1 MTPEMTE
8 MPRTP
13 TEERLARI
21 WEEVLE
27 LPPRT
32 VAVGSSFFAL
42 GGDSLRAS
50 QFVARYREMTG
61 VEIELADLF
70 EAPSLG
76 ALAERLSSAGAL
88 DGEAVAPLCRADR
101 ARPLPLSSPQKRL
114 WFLDQ
119 LEPGNPAYNLAL
131 TVRLEGDLDGPA
143 LAAAL
148 AEIVS
153 RHEALRTVFRV
164 VEGLPVQLVLPAPSP
179 APGLPLVDLSS
190 LAVSSCASAQLA
202 AGLEREGARLP
213 FDLARGPLWRVRLV
227 RLAPGE
233 HQLQLA
239 LHHIV
244 SDGWSL
250 GILLREIVALYCAF
264 VRRQPSPLPDL
275 PIQYGDFAVWQEGRL
290 AGAAFA
296 ARLVAV
302 KARLADAPRVFSLPA
317 DRPRPP
323 VQSHRGAH
331 ATHALPAALVGGLST
346 LAEEHGASLFMA
358 LLAGFEALLYRWTA
372 ERDFV
377 LGTAVANR
385 PHSGLEGLIG
395 FFVNTLPLRADL
407 GGDPPF
413 VALLHRVRGTV
424 LPALAAREV
433 PFERLVDELEP
444 RRDLSRPAL
453 VQVML
458 VLQNAPL
465 DLPSVPGLGLDAW
478 EVDNGTAR
486 FDVALSVIATESGL
500 QAVFKYSRDLFDAP
514 TIDRLASHFA
524 ALLAGAVAEPG
535 RRLSKLPLLSAP
547 ERHQV
552 VVEWN
557 ATSATSATSAISAEG
572 LDAGCL
578 HTGIET
584 RVDGA
589 PESVAL
595 VYEDQILTYG
605 ELDRRANRLAHRL
618 RGLGVGPDVVV
629 GVAAERSLEL
639 VVGLLAVLKAG
650 GAYLPLDPSYPAD
663 RLAFMIEDARLPLL
677 LTQERLRGGLP
688 QGQAQVLVLDGASL
702 GSGIADRP
710 ATGVL
715 ADNLAYVIY
724 TSGSTG
730 RPKGSILAHR
740 GIVNRLRWMQD
751 AYGLQPGE
759 GVLQKTPAS
768 FDVSVW
774 EFFWP
779 LLAGARLV
787 LARPG
792 GQQDTAYL
800 TGLIARQGITTL
812 HFVPS
817 MLQAFLEEPRLAD
830 AAGLKRVI
838 ASGEALPRELVE
850 RFFARLGARLGG
862 TELHNLYGPTE
873 ASVDVT
879 AWACARE
886 PDGRRGIPLG
896 RPIDNLRLHLLDPA
910 GFPVP
915 IGVPGHLHIGGVG
928 LARGYLRRPDLTAER
943 FVPDPFSGAG
953 CRLYATGDLARL
965 ATDGAIDY
973 LGRLDHQVKIRGFRI
988 ELGEI
993 EAALDAHPAVRESVV
1008 VAVRAEGAA
1017 GAGGANSQ
1025 RLVAYVVGHGEEPP
1039 VVAELRASLR
1049 ERLPEHMVP
1058 AAIVVLAAF
1067 PLTPSGKVDR
1077 KALPA
1082 PEAAPASEE
1091 SATWVAPRTPLESR
1105 LAKLW
1110 AEQLKVPRIGV
1121 HDNFFALG
1129 GDSIQGA
1136 LLVNRLQREL
1146 DSVVYVMALF
1156 DHPTVA
1162 DLADHLAASYRE
1174 ALVAA
1179 GWMEA
1184 TAERAPAVLA
1194 PDAAGET
1201 ADVADVA
1208 DVAAL
1213 TAYLATR
1220 FSPSSPVSAEIPRNP
1235 RAIFLLSPFRSG
1247 STLLRV
1253 MLAGHPGLFAPPEL
1267 ELLGFHTL
1275 GERRQLFAG
1284 RDSFAREGLLRAVM
1298 ELRACD
1304 VEAAEALVAEAEER
1318 DEPIPAFYRRLQ
1330 DWAGDRILVDKTP
1343 RYSLDR
1349 ATLQRAES
1357 WFDEPLYVH
1366 LVRHPAATAHS
1377 YLEARMDEVYRFPL
1391 APRRQAELVWR
1402 LAHENVLDFLAGV
1415 PASRQHRLA
1424 FEDLVR
1430 DPRGAV
1436 AALCRFLGLPEDP
1449 AMLSPYQG
1457 ERMTDGVRREGRMM
1471 GDPKFHRHRQIE
1483 ATVADRWQAAAGGA
1497 GGETCG
1503 EATWQLAER
1512 LGYVRPQAASP
1523 ERRRSLPVIRP
1534 AGLAALRAE
1543 WPLAYAQERL
1553 WFIEQL
1559 DRSRSLYAMPG
1570 ALRMRGA
1577 LRPEVLAASLGE
1589 IVRRHATLRTR
1600 FVSRD
1605 GRPMQ
1610 VVDPAWRPALPQ
1622 VDLGALSPQ
1631 IAEAELTRMMAMEQG
1646 STFDLATGPLLL
1658 STLVRVGEG
1667 DFVLLVTLH
1676 HIIADG
1682 WSIGLL
1688 LRELAAIY
1696 PACEHGRRSPLPE
1709 LPVQYVD
1716 FAVWQR
1722 DWLSGQVLDEQ
1733 LGYWTRQLASVPSLD
1748 LPADRPQAQ
1757 GQVFRAGTHPIVL
1770 PAALVLRLS
1779 ALGRGSSASPFMV
1792 LLAALQILLHRHSGQ
1807 DDVAVG
1813 APIAGRNRA
1822 EIEDLIGFFVN
1833 TLVLRTR
1840 FDRSPG
1846 FREVLGRVR
1855 AATLGAY
1862 EHQDLP
1868 FALLVETLRPGRQQG
1883 SMPLVEVMFTL
1894 QNQPPPQ
1901 AELAGLDLALL
1912 PRADAGDANTQFS
1925 LVLNLREVRGELVG
1939 TLAYNSALFD
1949 RTTGA
1954 RWRDHLVHLLK
1965 AVVDEPERPVAEL
1978 PLLAASE
1985 RHQVLVEW
1993 ADARDSGDAGEILLP
2008 GNLPAGIGIWGERR
2022 GRRARRRADGSLYIA
2037 PLAGEPEGAVE
2048 AVPAPAPPERQPDA
2062 VAQARTDL
2070 ANRRDHLSA
2079 AKRELLARRLRGQ
2092 GSAGSVGSVGGVPP
2106 RPATPT
2112 ILPEKTLDLNAET
2125 VLDPTIGPS
2134 PGLVPGVPAVPAAR
2148 MDEMG
2153 AVLLTGATGFLGAY
2167 LVAELLRQTHADVL
2181 CLVRGA
2187 SAAEA
2192 TTRLLASLAEYGQWT
2207 AEAAG
2212 RVRAVAGDLARP
2224 LLGLSAARFAA
2235 LASEVGAIYHN
2246 GAWVNVSYP
2255 YSALKAANVLGTQEI
2270 LRLAFTGRWKPVH
2283 FVSTISIFFAPEYNQ
2298 YPVVLEDDPL
2308 DHATGGAENGYAQSK
2323 WVGEKLVMTARERGL
2338 PAAIYRFGRAT
2349 WHSRSGAWNPN
2360 DALRHVLESCLE
2372 LGSFPEADA
2381 NLDLAPV
2388 DYLAESIVALSLKST
2403 AKAFHL
2409 LSPQKISW
2417 LDVIGWLRALG
2428 RPIEALPFPRW
2439 LAVAKDRA
2447 SQASLPHLLRLG
2459 GLSMAETQDPGQPQ
2473 FRGRTY
2479 DTRNVLAGLAGTGI
2493 VCPDFDAPLLQVF
2506 LARPS
2511 STPAASVMP
2520 EAEPVVR
2527 RES

>member
-1 MTPEMTE
+1 

-27 LPPRT
+27 LPPGT
-32 VAVGSSFFAL
+32 VALESSFFAL

-50 QFVARYREMTG
+50 QLVARFRETTG

-70 EAPSLG
+70 EAPTLG
-76 ALAERLSSAGAL
+76 ALAERLSAAGVPEGAVEAAL
-88 DGEAVAPLCRADR
+88 GRADR
-101 ARPLPLSSPQKRL
+101 DRPLPLSSPQKRL

-131 TVRLEGDLDGPA
+131 TVRLQGELDRPA
-143 LAAAL
+143 LAATL
-148 AEIVS
+148 VEIVR

-164 VEGLPVQLVLPAPSP
+164 VEGLPVQIVLPAPALS
-179 APGLPLVDLSS
+179 LPLVDLQSLPASS
-190 LAVSSCASAQLA
+190 GTA

-239 LHHIV
+239 LHHVV

-250 GILLREIVALYCAF
+250 GILLREVVALYGALAS
-264 VRRQPSPLPDL
+264 RLPSSLPEL
-275 PIQYGDFAVWQEGRL
+275 PIQYGDFAVWQEARL
-290 AGAAFA
+290 AGEAFA
-296 ARLVAV
+296 ARLAAV

-331 ATHALPAALVGGLST
+331 ATHALPATLAGGLSA
-346 LAEEHGASLFMA
+346 LAEDHGASLFMV

-372 ERDFV
+372 EPDFV

-465 DLPSVPGLGLDAW
+465 DLPPVPGLGLDAW

-486 FDVALSVIATESGL
+486 FDLALSLVATESGL

-514 TIDRLASHFA
+514 TIDRLAGHFA

-535 RRLSKLPLLSAP
+535 CRLSKLPLLSAA
-547 ERHQV
+547 ERQQV

-557 ATSATSATSAISAEG
+557 ATSSPG

-578 HTGIET
+578 HTRIET

-589 PESVAL
+589 LESVAL
-595 VYEDQILTYG
+595 VYEDQLLTYG

-618 RGLGVGPDVVV
+618 RDLGVGPDVVV

-677 LTQERLRGGLP
+677 LTQQRLRDALP
-688 QGQAQVLVLDGASL
+688 AGSAQVLVLDAANVGGL
-702 GSGIADRP
+702 GTGSAGRP
-710 ATGVL
+710 ASRVQPE
-715 ADNLAYVIY
+715 NLAYVIY

-730 RPKGSILAHR
+730 RPKGSTLAHR

-751 AYGLQPGE
+751 AYGLKPGE

-830 AAGLKRVI
+830 AAGLRRVI

-850 RFFARLGARLGG
+850 RFLTRLPS

-886 PDGRRGIPLG
+886 PDGRRGIPIG

-910 GFPVP
+910 GSPVP

-943 FVPDPFSGAG
+943 FVPDPFAEPGG
-953 CRLYATGDLARL
+953 RLYATGDLARL

-1008 VAVRAEGAA
+1008 VAARGE
-1017 GAGGANSQ
+1017 GAGGGGP
-1025 RLVAYVVGHGEEPP
+1025 RLVAYVVGVVGHGGEPP

-1058 AAIVVLAAF
+1058 GAIVVLPAF

-1082 PEAAPASEE
+1082 PEATPASEDAA
-1091 SATWVAPRTPLESR
+1091 SWVAPRTPLESR
-1105 LAKLW
+1105 LAELW
-1110 AEQLKVPRIGV
+1110 AEQLKVPGIGV

-1174 ALVAA
+1174 ALIAA
-1179 GWMEA
+1179 GWIEDG
-1184 TAERAPAVLA
+1184 AEGAPAAVV
-1194 PDAAGET
+1194 PDAAGEA

-1213 TAYLATR
+1213 TVYLATR
-1220 FSPSSPVSAEIPRNP
+1220 FSPPSPLSADIPRNP

-1253 MLAGHPGLFAPPEL
+1253 MLAGHPRLFAPPEL
-1267 ELLGFHTL
+1267 ELLGFHTM
-1275 GERRQLFAG
+1275 GERRQLFSG
-1284 RDSFAREGLLRAVM
+1284 RDSFAREGLLRAVI
-1298 ELRACD
+1298 ELRGCAA
-1304 VEAAEALVAEAEER
+1304 EAAEALVAEAEER
-1318 DEPIPAFYRRLQ
+1318 DEPVPAFYRRLQ
-1330 DWAGDRILVDKTP
+1330 GWAGERILVDKTP
-1343 RYSLDR
+1343 RYSLDA
-1349 ATLQRAES
+1349 ATLLRAES
-1357 WFDEPLYVH
+1357 SFDEPLYIH

-1391 APRRQAELVWR
+1391 PPRRQAELVWR
-1402 LAHENVLDFLAGV
+1402 LAHENVLHFLAGV

-1430 DPRGAV
+1430 DPGGAV
-1436 AALCRFLGLPEDP
+1436 EALCRFLGLPLES

-1483 ATVADRWQAAAGGA
+1483 ATVADRWQAAAGLD
-1497 GGETCG
+1497 TFG
-1503 EATWQLAER
+1503 EATWRLAER
-1512 LGYVRPQAASP
+1512 LGYARPPAGPQT
-1523 ERRRSLPVIRP
+1523 ERRRSLPAIRP
-1534 AGLAALRAE
+1534 ARPARPAALRAE

-1589 IVRRHATLRTR
+1589 IVRRHGTLRTR
-1600 FVSRD
+1600 FVPRD

-1622 VDLGALSPQ
+1622 VDLGVLSPQ
-1631 IAEAELTRMMAMEQG
+1631 IAEAELANLMAMEQG

-1658 STLVRVGEG
+1658 STLVRVGAG

-1696 PACEHGRRSPLPE
+1696 PACEQGRRSPLPE

-1722 DWLSGQVLDEQ
+1722 DWLSGQVLAEQ
-1733 LGYWTRQLASVPSLD
+1733 LGYWTRQLASVPALD
-1748 LPADRPQAQ
+1748 LPADRPQAES
-1757 GQVFRAGTHPIVL
+1757 QVFRAGTHPVVL
-1770 PAALVLRLS
+1770 PAALVLRLA
-1779 ALGRGSSASPFMV
+1779 ALGRSASASPFMV
-1792 LLAALQILLHRHSGQ
+1792 LLAAFQVLLHRHSGQ
-1807 DDVAVG
+1807 DDIAVG

-1846 FREVLGRVR
+1846 FRDVLGRVR

-1901 AELAGLDLALL
+1901 AELPGLDLALL
-1912 PRADAGDANTQFS
+1912 PRADAGDANTQFA
-1925 LVLNLREVRGELVG
+1925 LVLNLREVQGELVG
-1939 TLAYNSALFD
+1939 TLAYNTALFD

-1954 RWRDHLVHLLK
+1954 RWRDQLVHLLQ
-1965 AVVDEPERPVAEL
+1965 ALVAEPERPVAEL
-1978 PLLAASE
+1978 PLLAESE
-1985 RHQVLVEW
+1985 RHQVQIEW
-1993 ADARDSGDAGEILLP
+1993 RDAGEGGEIFLP
-2008 GNLPAGIGIWGERR
+2008 GNLPAGIGIWGELR
-2022 GRRARRRADGSLYIA
+2022 GRRARRRADGRLEMALVAGA
-2037 PLAGEPEGAVE
+2037 PEVAVE
-2048 AVPAPAPPERQPDA
+2048 AAPAERQA
-2062 VAQARTDL
+2062 GGVTQARAEI
-2070 ANRRDHLSA
+2070 ANRRDHLTA

-2092 GSAGSVGSVGGVPP
+2092 GAAGAVGSAGGAPP
-2106 RPATPT
+2106 RPASPT
-2112 ILPEKTLDLNAET
+2112 ILAEKTLDLTAEA
-2125 VLDPTIGPS
+2125 VLDPTIVPS
-2134 PGLVPGVPAVPAAR
+2134 PGTVPGVPAVR
-2148 MDEMG
+2148 MDEVK

-2167 LVAELLRQTHADVL
+2167 LVAELLRQTRADVL

-2192 TTRLLASLAEYGQWT
+2192 TARLQASLAEYGQWT

-2212 RVRAVAGDLARP
+2212 RVRAVPGDLARP
-2224 LLGLSAARFAA
+2224 LLGLSEARFAA
-2235 LASEVGAIYHN
+2235 LASEVDAIYHN

-2270 LRLAFTGRWKPVH
+2270 LRLAFTGRLKPVH
-2283 FVSTISIFFAPEYNQ
+2283 FVSTISIFFAPEYDH

-2323 WVGEKLVMTARERGL
+2323 WVGEKLVVAARERGL

-2349 WHSRSGAWNPN
+2349 WHSRTGAWNPN

-2372 LGSFPEADA
+2372 LGSFPAADA

-2388 DYLAESIVALSLKST
+2388 DYLAEAIVALSLRST
-2403 AKAFHL
+2403 APAFHL

-2479 DTRNVLAGLAGTGI
+2479 DRRNVLAGLAGTDI

-2506 LARPS
+2506 LTRPQAV
-2511 STPAASVMP
+2511 PASRA
-2520 EAEPVVR
+2520 AEPVLR